1 MRFAGNPLVWLMR
14 IRKRCGYGVH
24 SPFAFR
30 LITEVIYEET
40 PFDAYAK
47 LDSHLPFAF
56 RFRRRKGYRLL
67 FRLAN
72 WFQPKIISIMGDCPM
87 ERAYFKAGCA
97 KAVLTDTY
105 ASRPERNI
113 IFLNK
118 PDDEVI
124 ACLHADTMLIVDDI
138 QKHREWF
145 KRLPAVVSFDLY
157 DLGIAFFDTQYHKH
171 YYIVNF

>member
-1 MRFAGNPLVWLMR
+1 MRLAGNPLVWLMR

-30 LITEVIYEET
+30 LITEVIYEDT

-72 WFQPKIISIMGDCPM
+72 WFQPKTISVMEDCPM

-97 KAVLTDTY
+97 KAALTDTY

-124 ACLHADTMLIVDDI
+124 ACLHTDTMLIVDDI
-138 QKHREWF
+138 HKHREWF

-157 DLGIAFFDTQYHKH
+157 DLGIAFFDTQYHTH